1 LHVSISDG
9 SNLNGMLCCNTLS
22 LSYFGRAGGK
32 GDWGSLG
39 SASGSDGGGAAA
51 PAPQEQDGGGGSSS
65 GGAFA
70 RRASN
75 IYKTD

>member
-1 LHVSISDG
+1 MYLILHCIIMI
-9 SNLNGMLCCNTLS
+9 LPLS
-22 LSYFGRAGGK
+22 HFGRAGGK

-39 SASGSDGGGAAA
+39 SASGQGTDGSSDGGGAAA